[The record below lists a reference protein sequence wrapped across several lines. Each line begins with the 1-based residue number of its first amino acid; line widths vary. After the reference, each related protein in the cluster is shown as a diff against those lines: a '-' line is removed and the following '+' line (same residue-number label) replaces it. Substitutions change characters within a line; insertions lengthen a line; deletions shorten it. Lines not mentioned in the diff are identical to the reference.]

1 MMFST
6 TDLRVLIGEHET
18 PCVSIFMPT
27 HRSGPEVQQN
37 PIRLKNLLYETLERL
52 IAIGLRSPEAE
63 ELLAP
68 IQGLQE
74 DRSYWQRQREGL
86 AIFLSPDLF
95 VNFRLPVTFEDLVV
109 VTDRFHL
116 KPMLP
121 LLSRGR
127 YFYLLTLSQAQIRLY
142 EASRHKL
149 DELELE
155 GVPSGLDEAL
165 RFDDPERR
173 LQFHTSTDSP
183 GRERDAQFHGHGVGI
198 NNSKKNLLRYFHKVN
213 QGLADHLAGEAL
225 PMVLV
230 GVEYLL
236 PIYREA
242 NSYSHLMEVQI
253 GRNPEDIPLEQLKD
267 EAWKLMEPHFLEE
280 RKGVIDRYGQY
291 LSEGKASNDLREV
304 VPASYF
310 GRVETLFTRIG
321 EHRWG
326 TFNHETGKAY
336 PHEAR
341 DPGDQDLLDFAAVR
355 VLLNGGRIYTVP
367 PGEVPGGGVIAAVFR
382 Y

>member
-1 MMFST
+1 MMFSS
-6 TDLRVLIGEHET
+6 TDLKVLMGEHKT
-18 PCVSIFMPT
+18 PCISIFMPT
-27 HRSGPEVQQN
+27 HRSGPEVQQD
-37 PIRLKNLLYETLERL
+37 PIRLKNLLDEAQERL
-52 IAIGLRSPEAE
+52 IAVGLRSSEVD

-68 IQGLQE
+68 VQDLQA
-74 DRSYWQRQREGL
+74 DRSYWQRQRDGL
-86 AIFLSPDLF
+86 VIFLSPDFF
-95 VNFRLPVTFEDLVV
+95 VDFRLPLTFENLVV

-127 YFYLLTLSQAQIRLY
+127 SFYLLTLSQAQISLY
-142 EASRHKL
+142 EASRHRL
-149 DELELE
+149 EEVELE

-173 LQFHTSTDSP
+173 LQFHTSTESP
-183 GRERDAQFHGHGVGI
+183 RVERSAQFHGHGVGV
-198 NNSKKNLLRYFHKVN
+198 NNTKANLLRYFNKVD
-213 QGLADHLAGEAL
+213 QGLADHLAGETL

-242 NSYSHLMEVQI
+242 NSYSHLIQVQI
-253 GRNPEDIPLEQLKD
+253 ARNPEDIPLEQMKD
-267 EAWKLMEPHFLEE
+267 EAWKLMEPHFQEE
-280 RKGVIDRYGQY
+280 RKEAIDRYGQY
-291 LSEGKASNDLREV
+291 LSEGKASNDLWEV

-321 EHRWG
+321 EQRWG
-326 TFNHETGKAY
+326 IFDRETGQVH
-336 PHEAR
+336 PHEER
-341 DPGDQDLLDFAAVR
+341 EPSDQDLLDFAAVHA
-355 VLLNGGRIYTVP
+355 LLNGGRIYTVP
-367 PGEVPGGGVIAAVFR
+367 PGEVPGDGVIAAVFR